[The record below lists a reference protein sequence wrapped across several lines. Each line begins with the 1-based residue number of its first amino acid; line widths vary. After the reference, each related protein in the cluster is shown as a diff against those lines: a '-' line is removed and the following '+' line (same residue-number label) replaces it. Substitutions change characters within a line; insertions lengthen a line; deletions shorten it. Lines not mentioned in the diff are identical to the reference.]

1 MVEPRVHSESLRKR
15 RMPVT
20 VRASRCVVEM
30 GVRQPLDLRHIVH
43 LTSIRVFQKLLI
55 CYRLG
60 TLSFHQPSRDGGRIR
75 PRHGHSDQSPVYYS
89 VGGISEPPDSAIAA
103 PNQVEVV
110 RTAAAAPDHQSPDT
124 RLPIES
130 EAECARQI
138 FLKILKSF
146 MVGVSWYPT
155 FELSKSVKKS
165 GHSVMLNDFPLGVN
179 FNSYVSNEMLTI

>member
-1 MVEPRVHSESLRKR
+1 MVETRVHSELLRKR

-20 VRASRCVVEM
+20 VRVSRCIVEM

-43 LTSIRVFQKLLI
+43 LTFIRVLQKLLSS
-55 CYRLG
+55 YRLG

-130 EAECARQI
+130 DAADCA
-138 FLKILKSF
+138 
-146 MVGVSWYPT
+146 
-155 FELSKSVKKS
+155 
-165 GHSVMLNDFPLGVN
+165 
-179 FNSYVSNEMLTI
+179 